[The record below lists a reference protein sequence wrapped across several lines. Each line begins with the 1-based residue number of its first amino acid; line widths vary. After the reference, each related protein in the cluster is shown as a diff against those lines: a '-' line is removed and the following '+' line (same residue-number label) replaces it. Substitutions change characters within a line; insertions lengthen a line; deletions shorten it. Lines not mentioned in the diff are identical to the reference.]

1 MSPEFTISTILEP
14 ADFEVRCQKFLDEV
28 KELWRTKYPQLGID
42 TLNVTEH
49 RIKGLPGTL
58 NYISGIPASS
68 LRKFMADR
76 VVEASDREDRLSA
89 RRCVV
94 AVNIKGEEAG
104 LAQDVCLATEDI
116 KHTAVEFGAEVVIEE
131 VALDEFPLFAYLML
145 SFYSAGEEI
154 PREDLI

>member
-1 MSPEFTISTILEP
+1 MSPEFTISAILEP

-58 NYISGIPASS
+58 NYISGISDSS
-68 LRKFMADR
+68 LREFMIER
-76 VVEASDREDRLSA
+76 VRRASDREDGLST
-89 RRCVV
+89 RRYVV
-94 AVNIKGEEAG
+94 AVNIKGEETRFTE
-104 LAQDVCLATEDI
+104 DVLLATEEVRCI
-116 KHTAVEFGAEVVIEE
+116 AGKFEAEVVIEE
-131 VALDEFPLFAYLML
+131 VALDEFPLFTHLVL

-154 PREDLI
+154 PSEDLI